1 MVDAIGEKVS
11 WPTRPR
17 NCNESERPKV
27 LAYVAQNP
35 KEMNNATFYGLIV
48 GGVGGVLTLLGFA
61 TRSKDSGSS
70 GGNTVTIFGVLVALL
85 GFGGAGYGYANKIE
99 APSSSSSPPLPDDIK
114 ILLEKLKNKETN
126 EEEIIKILKELLSD
140 SKRKIALPHLLE
152 IIGSDADIGLQAD
165 IVDSLYEYKDLRK
178 ELAEDLF
185 KKVDIKDPKLKI
197 GLINCLGILEE
208 SKDIS
213 GYAEKMISILTD
225 PSSPPSIRNASAYA
239 LNKINSDKVKT
250 ALLDALKR
258 EKPVTE
264 DGKPESE
271 SNHLIDPREG
281 IIFSLSAL
289 NVKEAVEPM
298 LRLLINNDE
307 SNLQETILESFQ
319 RRMKGEEINK
329 ELERC
334 LTISEL
340 KDPCQRII
348 DMRVEHEESNK
359 IETKIRDLINSNEE
373 VKIVEGL
380 KLLFEARRHKEKKL
394 SHDDFLLIVK
404 DVNEA
409 KINALIKFFQDLK
422 SENTGDIQ
430 DIINAQLVLDF
441 INYSPAANIPT
452 KKEALIATAKEAI
465 ATKIEYF
472 EAKILSTETPV
483 EERIEKI
490 NQAVDYFGDRT
501 RKPLLILTSD
511 SNPEISQ
518 LAKNK
523 LKSIMGNQF
532 ILALINVI
540 SSTDTSITEQMK
552 INAANLLGEF
562 GDKNIV
568 ADLERIQESFKED
581 GPLKAAI
588 ESAVQQIHDREP
600 PAEETPTSIPDIVKN
615 LDTSKPLEV
624 QLGAIKRL
632 GETKSK
638 EAINPLL
645 LYLGLSLSKDEK
657 DKATNT
663 QRATAV
669 FQALANLPLSNEER
683 NGIIDNT
690 RKKGNNFPLD
700 TTIDALI
707 AMIQPKPE
715 EEKGPL
721 VTEIAKGLEAKE
733 IPKQLEAIRALGETG
748 QEEAIAILIRYLA
761 SSLKADKSED
771 GDNTDKMT
779 AVIEALEKL
788 PPLTSSQKEALTGA
802 MTTYPFTESKEVS
815 QRIASLSTNK

>member
-35 KEMNNATFYGLIV
+35 KEMNNATFFGLIV

-329 ELERC
+329 
-334 LTISEL
+334 
-340 KDPCQRII
+340 
-348 DMRVEHEESNK
+348 
-359 IETKIRDLINSNEE
+359 
-373 VKIVEGL
+373 
-380 KLLFEARRHKEKKL
+380 
-394 SHDDFLLIVK
+394 
-404 DVNEA
+404 
-409 KINALIKFFQDLK
+409 
-422 SENTGDIQ
+422 
-430 DIINAQLVLDF
+430 
-441 INYSPAANIPT
+441 
-452 KKEALIATAKEAI
+452 
-465 ATKIEYF
+465 
-472 EAKILSTETPV
+472 
-483 EERIEKI
+483 
-490 NQAVDYFGDRT
+490 
-501 RKPLLILTSD
+501 
-511 SNPEISQ
+511 
-518 LAKNK
+518 
-523 LKSIMGNQF
+523 
-532 ILALINVI
+532 
-540 SSTDTSITEQMK
+540 
-552 INAANLLGEF
+552 
-562 GDKNIV
+562 
-568 ADLERIQESFKED
+568 
-581 GPLKAAI
+581 
-588 ESAVQQIHDREP
+588 
-600 PAEETPTSIPDIVKN
+600 
-615 LDTSKPLEV
+615 
-624 QLGAIKRL
+624 
-632 GETKSK
+632 
-638 EAINPLL
+638 
-645 LYLGLSLSKDEK
+645 
-657 DKATNT
+657 
-663 QRATAV
+663 
-669 FQALANLPLSNEER
+669 
-683 NGIIDNT
+683 
-690 RKKGNNFPLD
+690 
-700 TTIDALI
+700 
-707 AMIQPKPE
+707 
-715 EEKGPL
+715 
-721 VTEIAKGLEAKE
+721 
-733 IPKQLEAIRALGETG
+733 
-748 QEEAIAILIRYLA
+748 
-761 SSLKADKSED
+761 
-771 GDNTDKMT
+771 
-779 AVIEALEKL
+779 
-788 PPLTSSQKEALTGA
+788 
-802 MTTYPFTESKEVS
+802 
-815 QRIASLSTNK
+815 